1 VHQSSVKCMLP
12 IANTDN
18 ESLVI
23 AGGDDNSLS
32 LTRFWV
38 APTSSESDTSKT
50 SVMATLRILKAH
62 ASTVTAIAILP
73 PSSPSDKMTP
83 RSRPLH
89 QFTLLSSGTDQ
100 RLKVWEVR
108 LDIWKAG
115 VEGIEVRRI
124 ANEPTSVADVSD
136 MDVFV
141 DEGTRRVIVCGVGM
155 EVWTVDPDGT
165 LCS

>member
-1 VHQSSVKCMLP
+1 MLP

-32 LTRFWV
+32 LTRFRV
-38 APTSSESDTSKT
+38 APPSSESDTSKT
-50 SVMATLRILKAH
+50 SVMATLRIPKAH

-73 PSSPSDKMTP
+73 PSSPSDEMTP
-83 RSRPLH
+83 ESKRSRHVH
-89 QFTLLSSGTDQ
+89 QFTLLSSGNDQ

>member
-1 VHQSSVKCMLP
+1 MLP
-12 IANTDN
+12 IANADN

-38 APTSSESDTSKT
+38 APPSSKSDTSRT
-50 SVMATLRILKAH
+50 TVMATLKIPKAH

-73 PSSPSDKMTP
+73 PISTSNDVTP
-83 RSRPLH
+83 EFKRSRHLF
-89 QFTLLSSGTDQ
+89 QFTLLSSGNDQ
-100 RLKVWEVR
+100 RLKVWEIR

-124 ANEPTSVADVSD
+124 ANEPSSVADVSG

-141 DEGTRRVIVCGVGM
+141 DGAARRVILCGVGM
-155 EVWTVDPDGT
+155 EVWTVDPDGI
-165 LCS
+165 LCL